1 MGEQMAVQSGA
12 WSMTP
17 QSLDEAMKY
26 ADMIANSD
34 IVPADYKGK
43 PGNVLIAMQ
52 MGQEL
57 GLQTM
62 QALQN
67 IAVINGRPSVW
78 GDSLMAIVKAHPSC
92 EYITENFDEQAMVA
106 TCTVKRRGNPEQTR
120 AFGKADADK
129 ASLWNKSGPWQTYP
143 KRMLQMRARG
153 FALRDVFPDALRG
166 ISLAE
171 EARDTPPRDV
181 TPTQPTGQPVEQSAA
196 EEPPALPHY
205 SDERLEENL
214 DKWKQAIDSGKRSAD
229 DLIGMVES
237 QYTLSD
243 AQKQRI
249 RELENGE
256 TA

>member
-120 AFGKADADK
+120 GFGKADADK

-171 EARDTPPRDV
+171 EARDTPRDV
-181 TPTQPTGQPVEQSAA
+181 TPPAEPSATEQPSATD
-196 EEPPALPHY
+196 EPRALPQY
-205 SDERLEENL
+205 PDERLDANL
-214 DKWKQAIDSGKRSAD
+214 DKWQQAIDSGKRSAD

-243 AQKQRI
+243 AQRQRI
-249 RELENGE
+249 RELEQGE